1 MEAKIHKVHCLSTQ
15 QNSSIS
21 KRFVAQYYVDTG
33 IFCSNM
39 PDEEHDKELKTTTE
53 DDLLRLSQEE
63 LILNVSYTF
72 VSEYVERHYR
82 NILNT

>member
-1 MEAKIHKVHCLSTQ
+1 
-15 QNSSIS
+15 
-21 KRFVAQYYVDTG
+21 
-33 IFCSNM
+33 M